1 MVRGGHRPSLPTSV
15 PWPSVGVDPGLHR
28 VWNSQPLFLFFF
40 RCFFFFFFYL
50 VDITFRI
57 RYMFLLGSLEKE
69 DTQF

>member
-40 RCFFFFFFYL
+40 RCFKKKKKL
-50 VDITFRI
+50 VDITFCI
-57 RYMFLLGSLEKE
+57 RYMFLLGSLKKE
-69 DTQF
+69 NTQF